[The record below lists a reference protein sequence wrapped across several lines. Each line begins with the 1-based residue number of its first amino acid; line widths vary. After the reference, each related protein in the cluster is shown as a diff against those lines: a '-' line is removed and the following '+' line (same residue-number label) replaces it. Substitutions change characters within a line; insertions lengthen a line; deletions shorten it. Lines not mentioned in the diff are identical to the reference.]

1 MGVSMANFRVY
12 YTYLWLREDGT
23 PYYVGKGFGN
33 RAFRKG
39 SPPRD
44 RILIQEFPS
53 EADSLFAE
61 QFLIAYYGRKD
72 LGTGILI
79 NLTDGG
85 EGVSGFLFPLELRK
99 QKSQSMKGKKLP
111 LETRQKMSVAL
122 LGNQRTLGR
131 KATPETLKR
140 MSIAMLGKNKGKP
153 SPKSPEMRKRLSDVQ
168 KGRIFS
174 GESKQKMSLAAKGKP
189 KSEEHKKKISAFL
202 TGKVQSEVTRK
213 KRSESMKALYAR
225 KAAERL
231 NNV

>member
-1 MGVSMANFRVY
+1 MLY
-12 YTYLWLREDGT
+12 
-23 PYYVGKGFGN
+23 
-33 RAFRKG
+33 
-39 SPPRD
+39 
-44 RILIQEFPS
+44 
-53 EADSLFAE
+53 
-61 QFLIAYYGRKD
+61 
-72 LGTGILI
+72 
-79 NLTDGG
+79 
-85 EGVSGFLFPLELRK
+85 
-99 QKSQSMKGKKLP
+99 
-111 LETRQKMSVAL
+111 

-174 GESKQKMSLAAKGKP
+174 EESKQKMSLAAKGKP

-225 KAAERL
+225 KAAER
-231 NNV
+231 